1 LALKKCFIDHLDPKY
16 IGFIIAY
23 IFFVAISWKDYET
36 SPYFDEYLNTSKR
49 FREHTKKIGKFLESL
64 NSSDLYE
71 INNAT
76 ESAIKSMGISFR
88 VYTEEY
94 VEGQDRSW
102 PLDFIPRIIRRKEWD
117 KVEKGLEQRVKAL
130 NLFIQDC
137 YNDQKFLK
145 ESDMDESLITDSP
158 AFKEYCLGMK
168 LKHDSWSSICGS
180 DLIKDKDGKFYV
192 LEDNLRIPSGVS
204 YMLEN
209 RTVMKRVFPDLFK
222 HYGVM
227 PLSAYPAKLYQT
239 LVSLSYSKSRRPE
252 IVLLTP
258 GIYNSAYF
266 EHSYLAQQMGI
277 DLVQGTDLVVLKD
290 NFVYKKTIEGLVR
303 VDVIYRRIDDDFL
316 DPSYGNKD
324 SVLGVD
330 RLIESWKRK
339 QVSIINAPGCGIAD
353 DKAVYSF
360 VPEMIKYYLKEEP
373 LINNLKT
380 YLMTDK
386 ESLTLIEKK
395 FREFVIKPVA
405 ESGGY
410 GIVIG
415 KSASKREKE
424 DTLKKI
430 KKDPRNY
437 IAQPL
442 ALLSTSPTYSNG
454 FIEPRHLDLR
464 PFILTGAESYVT
476 VGGLTRVALKKGST
490 VVNSSQGGGSKDT
503 WIVDK

>member
-1 LALKKCFIDHLDPKY
+1 MY
-16 IGFIIAY
+16 SR
-23 IFFVAISWKDYET
+23 VTISWKNYPT
-36 SPYFDEYLNTSKR
+36 SPFFDEYLNTSQG
-49 FREHTKKIGKFLESL
+49 FRTHTKKIGKFLESL
-64 NSSDLYE
+64 NQNDLNE

-88 VYTEEY
+88 VYSEEY
-94 VEGQDRSW
+94 IEGQDRSW
-102 PLDFIPRIIRRKEWD
+102 PLDFIPRIIRKKEWD

-130 NLFIQDC
+130 NLFIEDC
-137 YNDQKFLK
+137 YNEQKFLK

-158 AFKEYCLGMK
+158 AFKEYCMGMK
-168 LKHDSWSSICGS
+168 LKHNSWSSICGS
-180 DLIKDKDGKFYV
+180 DLIKDKDGVFYV
-192 LEDNLRIPSGVS
+192 LEDNLRVPSGVS

-209 RTVMKRVFPDLFK
+209 RTVMKRVFPDLFQ

-227 PLSAYPAKLYQT
+227 PVSAYPTKLYET
-239 LVSLSYSKSRRPE
+239 LVSLSYSRSRQPE

-258 GIYNSAYF
+258 GIYNSAYY

-316 DPSYGNKD
+316 DPSRGNKD
-324 SVLGVD
+324 SVLGVEG
-330 RLIESWKRK
+330 LIESWRK
-339 QVSIINAPGCGIAD
+339 KHVSIINAPGCGIAD

-360 VPEMIKYYLKEEP
+360 VPEMIRFYLKEEP
-373 LINNLKT
+373 IIENLKT
-380 YLMTDK
+380 YLMSDK
-386 ESLTLIEKK
+386 ESFELIKDRFK
-395 FREFVIKPVA
+395 EFVIKPVA

-415 KSASKREKE
+415 KSASKKEKE
-424 DTLKKI
+424 ETLKLI
-430 KKDPRNY
+430 RKDPRNY

-442 ALLSTSPTYSNG
+442 ALLSTTTTYDKG
-454 FIEPRHLDLR
+454 LIEPRHLDLR
-464 PFILTGAESYVT
+464 PFILTGEKSYVT